1 MDRTEEWVLI
11 SHNFREVQTLMTNF
25 VGIVRSNLR
34 LERAE
39 RRIKLIFEETEEFYR
54 HTKVSPELCELRN
67 IITCAYLT
75 IKCAKIRK
83 ESRGL
88 HFTTDYPEQ
97 LPQAY
102 DTVL

>member
-1 MDRTEEWVLI
+1 MSGGEIENIFALA
-11 SHNFREVQTLMTNF
+11 SFFALC
-25 VGIVRSNLR
+25 
-34 LERAE
+34 
-39 RRIKLIFEETEEFYR
+39 RIKLIFEETEDFYR
-54 HTKVSPELCELRN
+54 TTKVSPELCELRN

-88 HFTTDYPEQ
+88 HFTTDYVGK

>member
-1 MDRTEEWVLI
+1 
-11 SHNFREVQTLMTNF
+11 

-34 LERAE
+34 LERAS
-39 RRIKLIFEETEEFYR
+39 RRLNLIFEETEDFYR
-54 HTKVSPELCELRN
+54 KTKVSPELCELRN

-75 IKCAKIRK
+75 VKSAKIRK

-88 HFTTDYPEQ
+88 HFTTDYLQ
-97 LPQAY
+97 KLPMAY